1 MRKVMK
7 SLISLLFLIM
17 LFSSIKTVFG
27 VGIGVNP
34 SQLEYIVISNS
45 IIQKDLWVFNTGDT
59 PAQYTLYFDAQYQ
72 SLFSFS
78 INNFLLNPGEN
89 RKVTVAYD
97 PTKDSNKINLNINLY
112 VKGVAA
118 NSNIEAGM
126 IVNVKVIYQLSETA
140 TTSLTG
146 KAFPFKPSDP
156 EIVNALNYLKNVQ
169 DSSGSIGGFHISC
182 WTVMAIASAGYDPH
196 NFRKNTHSIVD
207 YIIDNRNQLD
217 QTKATD
223 LSKFILALTAAHEN
237 PRDIGG
243 IDYIALLEATFR
255 NDQFG
260 DEAMLNDD
268 FWAIMALR
276 SAGVSK
282 SDFKI
287 QSAASFIKN
296 HQNPDGGWSWNV
308 GGASDVDDTSAAIM
322 ALISAGE
329 SNQSP
334 LILNALNYLKS
345 QLSPNGGFTYMGE
358 VNAASNAWGIMALV
372 AAGVNP
378 TSSDWIKNGKSPV
391 DILLS
396 FQNSDGSFS
405 YAQGQSGSAWWT
417 AYAIPAF
424 LGKFYPIQESF
435 TIQLTTTTTLTSF
448 YTSSPT
454 QSSTTQTATKNQVY
468 IRIEDVSGTVWR
480 GWIEIPLSTT
490 ITCYNSGKSYIIPG
504 DNVLA
509 ILNEASKLGGF
520 TYTVSDQWYP
530 DLGFY
535 VDSINGH
542 KAEGAYGW
550 LYRVNYVLGN
560 TAINNFKIHSL
571 DEILIYW
578 GTDKV
583 KPLKIEIQP
592 LKLEIDV
599 GESLTIIVK
608 YRDDLT
614 GEWHP
619 LPGATVHVNDSY
631 VTDNEGKVTV
641 TFTEKKVYQIY
652 AEKWGST
659 PDDQYVRSDIIYIGV
674 GVPIPEFSSSAL
686 LLTFIALTMAY
697 TLIRRRVKLYK

>member
-1 MRKVMK
+1 MRRLMK
-7 SLISLLFLIM
+7 SLIPLLFLIM

-34 SQLEYIVISNS
+34 SQLEYIVTSNS

-59 PAQYTLYFDAQYQ
+59 LTQYTLYFDAQYQ
-72 SLFSFS
+72 PLFFFS

-89 RKVTVAYD
+89 RKVTVVYD

-112 VKGVAA
+112 VKGAVA

-126 IVNVKVIYQLSETA
+126 IVNVKVIYQLSETT
-140 TTSLTG
+140 TTSLAG

-156 EIVNALNYLKNVQ
+156 EIVNALNYLRNVQ
-169 DSSGSIGGFHISC
+169 DSSGGIGGFSISC

-196 NFRKNTHSIVD
+196 NFRKNSYSIVD
-207 YIIDNRNQLD
+207 YVINNRNQID
-217 QTKATD
+217 QAKATD

-237 PRDIGG
+237 PRNIGG
-243 IDYIALLEATFR
+243 IDYVALLEATFR
-255 NDQFG
+255 NNQFG
-260 DEAMLNDD
+260 DETMLNDD
-268 FWAIMALR
+268 FWSIMALR
-276 SAGVSK
+276 SAGASE

-287 QSAASFIKN
+287 QTAASFIKN
-296 HQNPDGGWSWNV
+296 HQNSDGGWSWNV
-308 GGASDVDDTSAAIM
+308 GGASDVDDTSAAII
-322 ALISAGE
+322 ALTSAGE

-334 LILNALNYLKS
+334 SILNALNYLKN
-345 QLSPNGGFTYMGE
+345 QLGPNGGFTYMGE
-358 VNAASNAWGIMALV
+358 VNTASNAWGIMALV

-417 AYAIPAF
+417 AYAIPAL

-448 YTSSPT
+448 YTSST

-468 IRIEDVSGTVWR
+468 IRIEDASGTVWR
-480 GWIEIPLSTT
+480 GWIEIPSSTT
-490 ITCYNSGKSYIIPG
+490 ITCYNSGKSYVIPG

-509 ILNEASKLGGF
+509 VLNEASKLGGF

-542 KAEGAYGW
+542 KAEGVYGW
-550 LYRVNYVLGN
+550 LYRVNYVSGN
-560 TAINNFKIHSL
+560 TAINNFKINPL

-578 GTDKV
+578 GTEKT
-583 KPLKIEIQP
+583 KPLKVEIQP
-592 LKLEIDV
+592 LKLEINT

-608 YRDDLT
+608 YRDDST
-614 GEWHP
+614 GEWYP
-619 LPGATVHVNDSY
+619 LPGAIVHVNDSY
-631 VTDNEGKVTV
+631 ITDNEGKVNV
-641 TFTEKKVYQIY
+641 TFNERKVYHIY
-652 AEKWGST
+652 AEKWGSAS
-659 PDDQYVRSDIIYIGV
+659 DDQYIRSDIVYIGV
-674 GVPIPEFSSSAL
+674 GVPIPEFSGIL
-686 LLTFIALTMAY
+686 LLTFIALTIACVL
-697 TLIRRRVKLYK
+697 TRRVRTC

>member
-1 MRKVMK
+1 MK

-34 SQLEYIVISNS
+34 SQLEYIVTSNS

-72 SLFSFS
+72 PLFSFS

-89 RKVTVAYD
+89 RKVTIAYD
-97 PTKDSNKINLNINLY
+97 PTKDLNKINLNINLY

-126 IVNVKVIYQLSETA
+126 IVNVKVIYQLSETT
-140 TTSLTG
+140 TTSLAG
-146 KAFPFKPSDP
+146 KTFPFKPSDP
-156 EIVNALNYLKNVQ
+156 EIVNALNYLKNMQ
-169 DSSGSIGGFHISC
+169 DLSGNIGGFHISC
-182 WTVMAIASAGYDPH
+182 WAIMAIASAGYDPH
-196 NFRKNTHSIVD
+196 NFRKNSYSIVD
-207 YIIDNRNQLD
+207 YIINNRNQID

-237 PRDIGG
+237 PRNIEG
-243 IDYIALLEATFR
+243 IDYVALLEATFR
-255 NDQFG
+255 NNQFG
-260 DEAMLNDD
+260 DETMLNDD

-276 SAGVSK
+276 SAGASK

-296 HQNPDGGWSWNV
+296 HQNSDGGWSWNI

-334 LILNALNYLKS
+334 SILNALNYLKS
-345 QLSPNGGFTYMGE
+345 QLNPNGGFTYMGE
-358 VNAASNAWGIMALV
+358 VNAASNAWGIMALT

-391 DILLS
+391 DALLTL
-396 FQNSDGSFS
+396 QNPDGSFS

-417 AYAIPAF
+417 SYAIPAL

-435 TIQLTTTTTLTSF
+435 IIQSTTTTILTSIS
-448 YTSSPT
+448 TSSIT
-454 QSSTTQTATKNQVY
+454 QSLTTQTKTKNQVY

-480 GWIEIPLSTT
+480 GWIEIPSSTT

-542 KAEGAYGW
+542 KAEGVYGW

-560 TAINNFKIHSL
+560 TAINNFKIHPL

-592 LKLEIDV
+592 LKLEINV

-652 AEKWGST
+652 AEKWGLT
-659 PDDQYVRSDIIYIGV
+659 PDDQYVRSDIVYIGV
-674 GVPIPEFSSSAL
+674 GVPIPEFSFSAL
-686 LLTFIALTMAY
+686 LLTFIALTITYA
-697 TLIRRRVKLYK
+697 LIKRRVKIYK